1 MGTRTCAVTGA
12 SGFIGRHLVRRLVRE
27 GCRVR
32 ALSRRHAEGPDPSGV
47 VWSRG
52 DLARPEPG
60 LEPFLDGVDVLFHC
74 AGELND
80 KSRMA
85 ALHVHGTRRLA
96 RAASGRIGAWVQLS
110 SCGVYG
116 PVREGTI
123 DEDSP
128 LRPVGPYERTRLAAE
143 RVVTEV
149 ASDGGFAVSTLRPSI
164 VFGGDMPNQSL
175 RGLVRMVD
183 RGMFFYV
190 GEPGATTNYVHV
202 ANVVDALLLCGLE
215 GAARGRCYNLSQP
228 SSLEVFVGQIC
239 AHLGRPP
246 VRTRLPLPLARWLAA
261 PSKIVPGYPLTQS
274 RLDALTSR
282 AAYSADRVARELGYT
297 CRIGLGDGIG
307 AFVRS
312 VKGSGDS
319 DAC

>member
-1 MGTRTCAVTGA
+1 
-12 SGFIGRHLVRRLVRE
+12 
-27 GCRVR
+27 VR
-32 ALSRRHAEGPDPSGV
+32 ALSRKRAEGTDPSGV
-47 VWSRG
+47 TWLRG

-60 LEPFLDGVDVLFHC
+60 LEAFLEGVDVLFHC
-74 AGELND
+74 AGEIRD
-80 KSRMA
+80 PSRMA

-96 RAASGRIGAWVQLS
+96 RVASGRIGAWVQLS

-128 LRPVGPYERTRLAAE
+128 LNPVGTYERTRLAAE
-143 RVVTEV
+143 RVVSEA
-149 ASDGGFAVSTLRPSI
+149 ASDKGFVVSTLRPSI
-164 VFGGDMPNQSL
+164 VFGSDMPNQSL

-190 GEPGATTNYVHV
+190 GEPDATANYVHV
-202 ANVVDALLLCGLE
+202 ANVVDALLLCGFE
-215 GAARGRCYNLSQP
+215 EAAGGRCYNLSQP
-228 SSLEVFVGQIC
+228 SLLEVFVGQIC

-246 VRTRLPLPLARWLAA
+246 VRTRLPLPLARWLVA

-282 AAYSADRVARELGYT
+282 AVYSADRLARELGHT
-297 CRIGLGDGIG
+297 CRVGLGDGIG

-312 VKGSGDS
+312 MKGSVDS